1 MIYAEERNCCSGCDS
16 LLAVAGIWLFKAGPL
31 AQTGA
36 ITAEVSADSYL
47 KWQVELE
54 LTEILGKFSGPVL
67 YVTHDRDEVH
77 RNCQKVCVLDQGKS
91 QPLQTVR
98 RLFEE
103 PETLSVCLLSGCKI
117 FLGPER
123 WEVTVWR
130 RWTGGSELT
139 CALPENLTYVGVRAH
154 YLRFTSCPGSNRIQ
168 CRVERVVDELFST
181 IIMPETPGGG
191 GIPTCG

>member
-1 MIYAEERNCCSGCDS
+1 MIHADEKNCRSGCDS

-117 FLGPER
+117 FQGQSAGR
-123 WEVTVWR
+123 
-130 RWTGGSELT
+130 
-139 CALPENLTYVGVRAH
+139 
-154 YLRFTSCPGSNRIQ
+154 
-168 CRVERVVDELFST
+168 
-181 IIMPETPGGG
+181 
-191 GIPTCG
+191 